1 MSAFLLVGSDREG
14 LKHLRKVLGPE
25 LGGEVE
31 LLADATNASTVLREL
46 QDRNASVLIVAP
58 GCPSADALELARAV
72 DEYRPDISVILIAE
86 SSPAM
91 LQDAVRAGVRDLLSP
106 DAPHASLRGSLEV
119 ALETAT
125 RRRAAL
131 RNALETE
138 TASKV
143 ITVVSPKGGAG
154 KTAVATNLAVG
165 LARVTPNE
173 VVIVDLDLQFGDV
186 SNALRLTPERTVADM
201 VPAGDS
207 LDATTVKAFL
217 TPHPSGCFVLCAP
230 NSPAEADDVK
240 PQLLGSAIDLLAGM
254 FRYVVVDTGAGLDEA
269 TLTAIEHSTD
279 LVLVS
284 ATDVASARGLRKGV
298 EVLDMLGFT
307 AQRRHFVLNRSD
319 ARVGITIQDIE
330 ATVGL
335 DVACTVPSARSVPTS
350 MNQGSPILESDPRGN
365 TAKGYLQVVRRFA
378 PTFEPSRPQVATNGP
393 RRRRI
398 KEFR

>member
-1 MSAFLLVGSDREG
+1 MSDFLLIGSDREG

-25 LGGEVE
+25 LGPEVE
-31 LLADATNASTVLREL
+31 LLADASNTSTVLREL

-58 GCPSADALELARAV
+58 GCATVDALELARAV
-72 DEYRPDISVILIAE
+72 DEHRPDISVILIAE
-86 SSPAM
+86 SSPAL

-106 DAPHASLRGSLEV
+106 DAPTASLRGSLEV

-138 TASKV
+138 AASKV
-143 ITVVSPKGGAG
+143 ITVLSPKGGAG

-165 LARVTPNE
+165 LARVAPNE

-186 SNALRLTPERTVADM
+186 SNALRLSPERTIADL
-201 VPAGDS
+201 VRAGS
-207 LDATTVKAFL
+207 AVDATAVKAFL

-240 PQLLGSAIDLLAGM
+240 PQLLGAAIDLLAGM
-254 FRYVVVDTGAGLDEA
+254 FRYVILDTGAGLDEA
-269 TLTAIEHSTD
+269 TLTAVEHSTD
-279 LVLVS
+279 LVMIS
-284 ATDVASARGLRKGV
+284 ATDVASARGLRKGI

-307 AQRRHFVLNRSD
+307 TQRRHFALNRSD

-330 ATVGL
+330 ATVGS
-335 DVACTVPSARSVPTS
+335 DVAFSIPSARAIPTS
-350 MNQGSPILESDPRGN
+350 MNQGSPILESDPRGS
-365 TAKGYLQVVRRFA
+365 TAKGYFQVVRRFA
-378 PTFEPSRPQVATNGP
+378 PTLEPSRPQSAPHGT

>member
-1 MSAFLLVGSDREG
+1 MSAFLLIGSDREG
-14 LKHLRKVLGPE
+14 VKHLRKVLGPE
-25 LGGEVE
+25 LGQEVE
-31 LLADATNASTVLREL
+31 VLADATNPSTVLREL

-58 GCPSADALELARAV
+58 GCDSAAALELARAV
-72 DEYRPDISVILIAE
+72 DECRPDISVILIAQ
-86 SSPAM
+86 SSPAL

-106 DAPHASLRGSLEV
+106 DAPTASLRGSLEV

-138 TASKV
+138 AASKV

-165 LARVTPNE
+165 LGRVAPNE

-186 SNALRLTPERTVADM
+186 SNALRLTPERTMADM
-201 VPAGDS
+201 VHAGS
-207 LDATTVKAFL
+207 TLDATTVKAFL

-240 PQLLGSAIDLLAGM
+240 PQLLGTAIDLLADM
-254 FRYVVVDTGAGLDEA
+254 FRYVVIDTGAGLDEA
-269 TLTAIEHSTD
+269 TLTAVEHSTD
-279 LVLVS
+279 LILVS
-284 ATDVASARGLRKGV
+284 ATDVASARGLRKGI
-298 EVLDMLGFT
+298 EVLDMLGCT
-307 AQRRHFVLNRSD
+307 TQRRHFALNRAD

-330 ATVGL
+330 ATVGA
-335 DVACTVPSARSVPTS
+335 DVAFTIPSARTIPTS
-350 MNQGSPILESDPRGN
+350 MNQGSPVLESDPRGN
-365 TAKGYLQVVRRFA
+365 TAKSYLQVVRRFA
-378 PTFEPSRPQVATNGP
+378 PTLEPSRPQLATHGS
-393 RRRRI
+393 RRRRV